1 MLKDVFLA
9 GLGILIVIPFLPM
22 IITNMTLRPFM
33 QIRKKRKRIAFEVGT
48 PFFLLAIYIL
58 VDVIYGVKI
67 LWVIFLII
75 LFFATLATIVQWR
88 VNEEL
93 NILKIG
99 RATFRVV
106 FPLSLFAYIILMVN
120 GLVVYYLKFVYE

>member
-33 QIRKKRKRIAFEVGT
+33 QIRKKRKRIAFEVAT